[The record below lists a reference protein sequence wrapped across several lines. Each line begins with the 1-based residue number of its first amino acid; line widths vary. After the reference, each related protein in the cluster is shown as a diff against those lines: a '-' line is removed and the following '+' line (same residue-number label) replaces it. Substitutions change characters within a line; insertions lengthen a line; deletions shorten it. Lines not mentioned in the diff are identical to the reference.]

1 MVSVTSKTAAS
12 IDASIAAITA
22 ALALKADLTGGRIPD
37 AQLPADAVVTTAMT
51 AAIAAAIAVKADLTS
66 GRLPD
71 SQLPLDAITTAN
83 IAAAVATIFAS
94 TAFEHDQ
101 LLTLTAGLQMTG
113 LIPLHFNANVSSNT
127 VVSGRATGDTAD
139 RFFLSADG
147 KMAIAAGGGAAPDV
161 SWGRYGTAM
170 IGSTDA
176 DVVAA
181 GLGRGFKVKEGT
193 NARMGIAT
201 LVAGTVSVSN
211 NTISANTRIFTGMK
225 TPLGT
230 VGASF
235 VSAVTTGGSGGF
247 TIKSTSSS
255 DTSIVSWLMLEA
267 A

>member
-1 MVSVTSKTAAS
+1 MVTVTSKTAAS

-22 ALALKADLTGGRIPD
+22 ALALKADLTSGRIPD
-37 AQLPADAVVTTAMT
+37 SQLPTDAVVTTAMT
-51 AAIAAAIAVKADLTS
+51 AAIAAAIAAKADLIS

-71 SQLPLDAITTAN
+71 SQLPTDAVTTVN
-83 IAAAVATIFAS
+83 LAAALATVFAS

-113 LIPLHFNANVSSNT
+113 VIPLHFNANVSSNT

-139 RFFLSADG
+139 RFILSADG
-147 KMAIAAGGGAAPDV
+147 KMAISAGGATTPDV

-176 DVVAA
+176 DIVAA
-181 GLGRGFKVKEGT
+181 GLGRGFKIKEGS
-193 NARMGIAT
+193 NARMGTAT
-201 LVAGTVSVSN
+201 LTAGTVTVSN
-211 NTISANTRIFTGMK
+211 TSVTANTRIFTGMK

-235 VSAVTTGGSGGF
+235 VSAVSAGVGF
-247 TIKSTSSS
+247 TIKSTSST
-255 DTSIVSWLMLEA
+255 DTSVVSYVLLEA